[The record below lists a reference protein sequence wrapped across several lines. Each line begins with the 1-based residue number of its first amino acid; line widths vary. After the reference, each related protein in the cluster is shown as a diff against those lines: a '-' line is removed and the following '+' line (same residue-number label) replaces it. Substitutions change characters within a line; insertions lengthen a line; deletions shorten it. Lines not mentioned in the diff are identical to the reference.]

1 MKVSRIIL
9 KNWFN
14 FQSVDVP
21 LTDRI
26 FCIGANASG
35 KSNFLD
41 AFRMMMP
48 LCRAHNRWLFTIR
61 VYFNDEFNLLIEL

>member
-14 FQSVDVP
+14 FQLVDVQ
-21 LTDRI
+21 LVKRV

-41 AFRMMMP
+41 AFRF
-48 LCRAHNRWLFTIR
+48 LHNDAALSRA
-61 VYFNDEFNLLIEL
+61 